1 MSTEAP
7 ERLNGHTPTPN
18 EPQATPGFGAAEP
31 QRIRFG
37 PGPIEDLHPDA
48 ASAVLTILRERYP
61 QVFMACL
68 AAAYGVELSGRKNAA
83 TREAR

>member
-1 MSTEAP
+1 MTELAP
-7 ERLNGHTPTPN
+7 ERLNGHTPP
-18 EPQATPGFGAAEP
+18 EPA
-31 QRIRFG
+31 RIRFG

-48 ASAVLTILRERYP
+48 ASAVLTILRERHP

-83 TREAR
+83 TRG